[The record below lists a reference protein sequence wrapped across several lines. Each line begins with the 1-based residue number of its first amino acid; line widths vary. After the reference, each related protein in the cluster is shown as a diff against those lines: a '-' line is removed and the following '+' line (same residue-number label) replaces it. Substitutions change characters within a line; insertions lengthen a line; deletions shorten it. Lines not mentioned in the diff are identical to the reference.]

1 MRQLLLALAANNR
14 FKKWCT
20 HFPPTRR
27 LAHRFVA
34 GEALPEALNEVKKL
48 NQIGIKASLDH
59 LGENVHTLQEAQ
71 KSAELYFEILDQVHA
86 QKLDSNV
93 SLKLTQMGLAL
104 DPDSCFET
112 VRRVVVH
119 AAKTNNFVRIDMEG
133 SAYTDATLEIYK
145 RLRDSGLNNVGV
157 VIQAYLYRS
166 ISDVEKLLPIGLNV
180 RLCKGAYAEPASVA
194 FPKKADVDKSY
205 LNLLHKLFSEQSIG
219 QGTYVGIATH
229 DEKIIQYVK
238 EWTTANRIPKSSFE
252 FQTLFGIRRDLQIAL
267 SQEGYRVRVYVSFG
281 SEWYP
286 YFMRRLAERPA
297 NIFFIAKNLF
307 RD

>member
-1 MRQLLLALAANNR
+1 MRQLFLALAANNR

-20 HFPPTRR
+20 GFPPTRR

-34 GEALPEALNEVKKL
+34 GETLQEALQEVKKL
-48 NQIGIKASLDH
+48 NQIGIAATLDH
-59 LGENVHTLQEAQ
+59 LGENVITQQEAQ
-71 KSAELYFEILDQVHA
+71 KSAELYFEILDEIHK

-104 DPDSCFET
+104 DPNFCFET

-119 AAKTNNFVRIDMEG
+119 AAKTNNSVRIDMEG
-133 SAYTDATLEIYK
+133 SPYTDATLEIYK
-145 RLRDSGLNNVGV
+145 RLRDGGLKNVGI

-166 ISDVEKLLPIGLNV
+166 ISDIEKLLPIGLNV
-180 RLCKGAYAEPASVA
+180 RLCKGAYAEPPSIA

-205 LNLLHKLFSEQSIG
+205 LNLLHKLLSEQSIQ

-238 EWTTANRIPKSSFE
+238 EWTTANKIPKSSFE

-267 SQEGYRVRVYVSFG
+267 AQEGYRVRVYVSFG

-297 NIFFIAKNLF
+297 NVFFIAKNLF